1 LEGLYFKLTE
11 DQHSTALEAF
21 CNMLARSTQ
30 LEEIISGEIGLAE
43 IAELKD
49 ALDTMQSNT
58 AKRRAI
64 DEGHA
69 NETK

>member
-1 LEGLYFKLTE
+1 
-11 DQHSTALEAF
+11 
-21 CNMLARSTQ
+21 MLARSTQ